1 MPRNARL
8 SQDQWERYTYARDS
22 GHLEFIQKAKKCN
35 AYFIGNQWEEGVLA
49 LLRSQQRP
57 AITVNKIL
65 GTLSSIFGEQIELR
79 NETAFKARYGAP
91 PGNADILTKLFRVI
105 SYDNQLNWRRTEMF
119 IDGTITS
126 RGYLD
131 VRMNFEQNIAGDVV
145 IENVNPSN
153 VLPDPD
159 ADMADPD
166 TWNDVIVTRWYTPDD
181 IEILYNKADAD
192 ILRTRGSSLLYGY
205 DSIDTVTDRFGGQSS
220 LAQDHDDDPSV
231 ARYVR
236 TIERQYKQLAKIVS
250 VVNPRTG
257 DRMVVPFSW
266 NPDQIAAYVQNQ
278 RAAGIPVILTEDVG
292 HRIRWTVT
300 ADDLVLHDDW
310 SPYRHFTIIPYFPYF
325 RYGATVGLVENL
337 LDPQDL
343 LNKSTSQELHVIN
356 TTANSGW
363 KVKRGSLLNMTTDEL
378 EMQGSKTGLVLELND
393 VDDAE
398 KIQPNQVPQGLDML
412 SRKGENYIKSVS
424 MRGDAQMGMTRADVS
439 ADQIEANNVRGE
451 IGLLPALD
459 SLKRTDHWLA
469 RNILSLVQEYY
480 TDHRI
485 MTLTKDELTGDQEDI
500 QINWPDP
507 TTGEIQND
515 ITLGRYDINIISQP
529 ARQTMEES
537 QFEQAVMLKEKLGIP
552 IPNEFLI
559 QNSNLVDK
567 TRLIQALREAAKS
580 AEAEMQK
587 KIQLMAQELE
597 LANMKAE
604 AARLEAVTLRE
615 QATAAKTTAETAV
628 LAKGEPGEQ
637 AKVQMEM
644 QQAQQ
649 EMQLDE
655 EKHQQKMRHEEEMAR
670 LKLQIKQEEARLKR
684 AQEMIKARN
693 MAKEGD
699 AKADAIR
706 SGKMAQ
712 PQDNQGDKAA

>member
-8 SQDQWERYTYARDS
+8 SQEQWERYTYARDS
-22 GHLEFIQKAKKCN
+22 GHLEFINKAKKCN

-57 AITVNKIL
+57 AVTVNKIL

-79 NETAFKARYGAP
+79 NEIAFKARYGAP
-91 PGNADILTKLFRVI
+91 PGNADLLTKLFRVI
-105 SYDNQLNWRRTEMF
+105 SYDNQMNWRRTEMF

-126 RGYLD
+126 RGFLD
-131 VRMNFEQNIAGDVV
+131 IRMNFEQNIAGDVM
-145 IENVNPSN
+145 IENINPSN

-166 TWNDVIVTRWYTPDD
+166 TWNDVMVTRWYTPDN
-181 IEILYNKADAD
+181 IEVLYNKADAD
-192 ILRTRGSSLLYGY
+192 ILRNRGSSLLYGY

-257 DRMVVPFSW
+257 DRMIAPFSW
-266 NPDQIAAYVQNQ
+266 SKDQIAAYVQTQ
-278 RAAGIPVILTEDVG
+278 RAAGIPVIVTEDVG

-343 LNKSTSQELHVIN
+343 LNKSTSQELHVVN

-378 EMQGSKTGLVLELND
+378 EQQGAKTGLVLELND
-393 VDDAE
+393 VADAE
-398 KIQPNQVPQGLDML
+398 KITPNQIPQGLDML

-459 SLKRTDHWLA
+459 SLKRTDHWIA
-469 RNILSLVQEYY
+469 RSVLSLVQEYY

-515 ITLGRYDINIISQP
+515 ITLGRYDINVISQP
-529 ARQTMEES
+529 ARQTLETS

-552 IPNEFLI
+552 IPNEFII
-559 QNSNLVDK
+559 QNSNLLDK

-615 QATAAKTTAETAV
+615 QATAAKTTAETQV
-628 LAKGEPGEQ
+628 LARGEPGEQ
-637 AKVQMEM
+637 SKAQMEM
-644 QQAQQ
+644 A
-649 EMQLDE
+649 LDE

-693 MAKEGD
+693 MAKKGD
-699 AKADAIR
+699 AEADAIR
-706 SGKMAQ
+706 SGKAQ
-712 PQDNQGDKAA
+712 PQGNQGDKAA